1 MKLRVVIVDD
11 EPLARDRV
19 RSLLAKEPDVE
30 VVGECG
36 DGEQAVEVIRTLR
49 PDLVFLDIQMPG
61 ADGFEVLRRLAP
73 GPLPL
78 VVFVTAFDQHAV
90 RAFEARALDYLLKP
104 FKQSRFRETLQRV
117 RERRGAGA
125 SDDLPARLAALLD
138 AQPAR
143 PPTLT
148 RLVVRTGERTV
159 LVPTAGID
167 FVEAAGNY
175 AVVHVGRTTHIVR
188 ETMAA
193 LEEQLPPGFLR
204 ISRSTIVNLDRVRE
218 LQAMAAGEH
227 VVVLA
232 DGRTL
237 PMTRGLRE
245 VEERLKFS

>member
-1 MKLRVVIVDD
+1 M
-11 EPLARDRV
+11 
-19 RSLLAKEPDVE
+19 
-30 VVGECG
+30 
-36 DGEQAVEVIRTLR
+36 
-49 PDLVFLDIQMPG
+49 
-61 ADGFEVLRRLAP
+61 
-73 GPLPL
+73 
-78 VVFVTAFDQHAV
+78 
-90 RAFEARALDYLLKP
+90 
-104 FKQSRFRETLQRV
+104 
-117 RERRGAGA
+117 
-125 SDDLPARLAALLD
+125 AALLD

>member
-1 MKLRVVIVDD
+1 MKIRVLIVDD

-19 RSLLAKEPDVE
+19 RSLLLKESDVE
-30 VVGECG
+30 IVGECG
-36 DGEQAVEVIRTLR
+36 DGPAAVEAIQALR

-61 ADGFEVLRRLAP
+61 ADGFEVLRRLGP

-117 RERRGAGA
+117 RERRAAGTG
-125 SDDLPARLAALLD
+125 DDLSARLAGFLA
-138 AQPAR
+138 AR
-143 PPTLT
+143 APGTP
-148 RLVVRTGERTV
+148 RLSRLMVRNGERTV
-159 LVPTAGID
+159 LVPTADID
-167 FVEAAGNY
+167 SVEAAGNY

-188 ETMAA
+188 ETMSA
-193 LEEQLPPGFLR
+193 LEEQLPAGFLR
-204 ISRSTIVNLDRVRE
+204 ISRSAIVNLDRVRE

-227 VVVLA
+227 VVVLT

-245 VEERLKFS
+245 VEERLKYS